1 MPDKTALAPPAPTP
15 SPHATPL
22 SSHADPLGEALHYLR
37 MRSVFYCHSEL
48 TAPWGAHLP
57 PMPDCLMFHLVTEGR
72 CWLDA
77 RSDEN
82 GDEGGRWLLP
92 GDFALVPHGQ
102 GHELRSAPGVPAPNL
117 FDLPRESVSE
127 HYEILRTGGGG
138 EGTRIICGAVQFD
151 HPAARHLV
159 SVLPP
164 VIRITAGALQPGG
177 WLPGLLRLMADEAR
191 QMRAG
196 GEAVITRL
204 ADIVVIQAIRHWV
217 QHDETAQTGWLGA
230 LKDPRLGRAM
240 ALMHQDPAR
249 GWTVAALAQAAAMS
263 RSAFAQRFTERVG
276 MPVLE
281 YLTQWRMH
289 LAQAWLQQGQGIADV
304 AARVGYQSDAAFC
317 RAYRRAVGTTPGAAR
332 RHRSL
337 DDRMTATH
345 AHGAASPARPG
356 ISGIPNAASTWGL

>member
-1 MPDKTALAPPAPTP
+1 MTEKTAAFPQPTLLP
-15 SPHATPL
+15 SP
-22 SSHADPLGEALHYLR
+22 ADPLGEALHYLR

-82 GDEGGRWLLP
+82 GGGGGRWLLP

-102 GHELRSAPGVPAPNL
+102 GHELRSAPGTPAPNL
-117 FDLPRESVSE
+117 FDLPRECVSE

-177 WLPGLLRLMADEAR
+177 WLPGLLQLMADEAR

-304 AARVGYQSDAAFC
+304 AARVGYQSDAAFS

-332 RHRSL
+332 KAPTVVPMPVAARPSPS
-337 DDRMTATH
+337 
-345 AHGAASPARPG
+345 ASPARPH
-356 ISGIPNAASTWGL
+356 ISGIPNAGAPWGL

>member
-1 MPDKTALAPPAPTP
+1 MTPPPAMP
-15 SPHATPL
+15 SGA
-22 SSHADPLGEALHYLR
+22 ADPLGEALHYLR

-57 PMPDCLMFHLVTEGR
+57 PMPECLMFHLVTEGR

-77 RSDEN
+77 SSE
-82 GDEGGRWLLP
+82 GDDGGGRWLLP

-102 GHELRSAPGVPAPNL
+102 GHALRSAPGVAAPNL
-117 FDLPRESVSE
+117 FDLPRECVSDY
-127 HYEILRTGGGG
+127 YEILRSGGGG
-138 EGTRIICGAVQFD
+138 EGTRIVCGAVQFD

-164 VIRITAGALQPGG
+164 VICMASGAFQPGA
-177 WLPGLLRLMADEAR
+177 WLPGLLQLMADEAR

-217 QHDETAQTGWLGA
+217 QHDDSAQTGWLGA

-240 ALMHQDPAR
+240 ARMHQDPAR
-249 GWTVAALAQAAAMS
+249 GWTVALLAEAAAMS

-304 AARVGYQSDAAFC
+304 AARVGYQSDAAFS
-317 RAYRRAVGTTPGAAR
+317 RAYRRAVGSTPGAAR
-332 RHRSL
+332 RSPVVVPL
-337 DDRMTATH
+337 PE
-345 AHGAASPARPG
+345 GARPSPTASPARPN
-356 ISGIPNAASTWGL
+356 ISGIPNAGAPFGL